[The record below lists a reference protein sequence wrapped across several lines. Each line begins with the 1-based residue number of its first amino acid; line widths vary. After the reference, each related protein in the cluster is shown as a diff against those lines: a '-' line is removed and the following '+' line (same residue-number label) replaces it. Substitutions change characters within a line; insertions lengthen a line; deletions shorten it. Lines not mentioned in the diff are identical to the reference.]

1 MRINTVGDLKEYLE
15 EFEDELPVMIVHQPS
30 WPLRE
35 YIGGLWLDDGTP
47 EEEFVC
53 EECGRLTLED
63 PKEDASALVEANTW
77 YRECFKC
84 GHLNECA
91 PPMPKE
97 EQVLYLVANGHPYEG
112 SPYGSKRA
120 WEVI

>member
-15 EFEDELPVMIVHQPS
+15 EFENELPVMIVHQPS

-35 YIGGLWLDDGTP
+35 YIGGLWLDDGSP
-47 EEEFVC
+47 EEGSETC
-53 EECGRLTLED
+53 EHCDRVTLGEPLFREGSD
-63 PKEDASALVEANTW
+63 GEGW
-77 YRECFKC
+77 YAQCFRC
-84 GHLNECA
+84 HEWT
-91 PPMPKE
+91 PVQEPIPKE